1 MNNTDFIRQFSILPN
16 KYIILYVDDDVYN
29 EDINNKLLN
38 DIKNINSDLNIIRFL
53 SKNDSKQNLSLTQIY
68 PDFYTEDILIKN
80 CLCVL
85 YISKNNRSENLI
97 SFIETYNK
105 YVIYEEVFTLNII
118 NDIYNNDEEKV
129 ELLKEY
135 KNNFKNIYES
145 LTKYKN
151 MDTDRNIKLEYNKIL
166 NDSDI
171 NIIDNK
177 ITVITYFKNL
187 DINIL
192 NVIQKKCIIE
202 NVLNKHVFKVIVLGN
217 NISDEFKDMYNE
229 NLQLIELDKNV
240 SYKDLL
246 DIANKLNKES
256 IVCILRSD
264 IVLPNQNEL
273 EDLHFELSSNNEI
286 YTLSRI
292 ERLINGNLIKSP
304 KLNKTLFSSE
314 LDAWIFKSPINIDVN
329 IFDNIYFYTKYSEL
343 YFNKLLI
350 DNGYTI
356 INNSSKLKIIRIL
369 YENNIENRLL
379 LDNENI
385 NINDVVLIPDNEII
399 KRLSIDNLLNIYNI
413 SNDEIN
419 NIKHEIFN
427 KYLKTKIIS
436 EIFI

>member
-399 KRLSIDNLLNIYNI
+399 K
-413 SNDEIN
+413 
-419 NIKHEIFN
+419 
-427 KYLKTKIIS
+427 
-436 EIFI
+436 